1 MISEWKKKN
10 EDHSNCQEIIAEK
23 SEFEILKKR
32 ENKPQEGFL
41 LNSRE
46 KQRLIELRNKYS
58 KKQSN
63 ETTEDK
69 QKKLFLAYFQQNNIK
84 SAKLVNNKILLEYNS
99 GDKETKEVNT
109 GELQQI
115 SNYLK
120 SINKKE
126 ISLSSLEQTK
136 NRVTSSDNKSNFNLK
151 SPLVIGGISVG
162 ILAILGSVIYFFT
175 RNKTKDN

>member
-1 MISEWKKKN
+1 LNKKSIYLCPSCWEVKKNNYKELLKEDVLKETIIQYKRYGYIDWQELDKNDEQIVSQVLVHKQELGQEKTDAPNSWEISHSISFTVCWGCDKWMEEKN

-69 QKKLFLAYFQQNNIK
+69 QKKIVFSLF
-84 SAKLVNNKILLEYNS
+84 S
-99 GDKETKEVNT
+99 TK
-109 GELQQI
+109 QYQI
-115 SNYLK
+115 S
-120 SINKKE
+120 
-126 ISLSSLEQTK
+126 
-136 NRVTSSDNKSNFNLK
+136 
-151 SPLVIGGISVG
+151 
-162 ILAILGSVIYFFT
+162 
-175 RNKTKDN
+175 

>member
-1 MISEWKKKN
+1 
-10 EDHSNCQEIIAEK
+10 
-23 SEFEILKKR
+23 
-32 ENKPQEGFL
+32 
-41 LNSRE
+41 
-46 KQRLIELRNKYS
+46 
-58 KKQSN
+58 
-63 ETTEDK
+63 
-69 QKKLFLAYFQQNNIK
+69 LFLAYFQQNNIK